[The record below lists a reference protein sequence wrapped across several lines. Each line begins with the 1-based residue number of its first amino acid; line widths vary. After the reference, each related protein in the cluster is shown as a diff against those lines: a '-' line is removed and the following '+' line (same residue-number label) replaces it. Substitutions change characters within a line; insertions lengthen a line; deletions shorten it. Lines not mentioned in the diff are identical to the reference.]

1 MPTSSP
7 TADTALGKNGS
18 TTGIAVAKPLT
29 MRQIHSTPAADH
41 VRSGHAGEVTEGTSC
56 NIYRD
61 VFGAW
66 RWEYRDAH
74 GDMCDSLDSFD
85 TYHECVA
92 AAQREGL
99 MPPADHAPPA
109 AIHA

>member
-1 MPTSSP
+1 
-7 TADTALGKNGS
+7 
-18 TTGIAVAKPLT
+18 
-29 MRQIHSTPAADH
+29 MRQIHSTTAAEH
-41 VRSGHAGEVTEGTSC
+41 VRGGHAGEVTSETPC

-74 GDMCDSLDSFD
+74 GDMCDSLECFD

-92 AAQREGL
+92 AAQRHGL
-99 MPPADHAPPA
+99 MPHGDQAPPPG
-109 AIHA
+109 IHAI